1 MQGGMLQVQATLV
14 TLDSRGMPV
23 AHQPNCWRLIPELH
37 KVHTLL
43 PVATV
48 VQVLLPMATHAPLDK
63 GNICQVRT
71 AIASTADTS
80 VTLQELACSLG
91 CI

>member
-1 MQGGMLQVQATLV
+1 
-14 TLDSRGMPV
+14 MPV
-23 AHQPNCWRLIPELH
+23 AHQLKCWRLISELH
-37 KVHTLL
+37 KVHILL

-48 VQVLLPMATHAPLDK
+48 GQILLPQATHAPLDK
-63 GNICQVRT
+63 ADPICQVRT